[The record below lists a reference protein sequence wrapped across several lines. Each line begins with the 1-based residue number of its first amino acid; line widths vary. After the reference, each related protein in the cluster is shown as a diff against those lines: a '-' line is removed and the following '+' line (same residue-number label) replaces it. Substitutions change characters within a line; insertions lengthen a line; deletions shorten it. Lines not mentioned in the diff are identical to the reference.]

1 MSSTEELVASDSSN
15 VRRFVT
21 THWSVVL
28 EAGCQKTDQSNVALS
43 TLCET
48 YWYPLYAYVRR
59 QGHQPA
65 EAQDLVQEFFTRL
78 LEKDYLQSADQER
91 GRFRSFLLT
100 ILKRFLSNEKKRAD
114 AQKRGGG
121 QVILSLDFGSGEER
135 LRLEP
140 ADDRTPERLFNRQ
153 WVLTL
158 LDHVLSQLGQDY
170 AAKGKTAIFDRL
182 KVYLA
187 ASSNTPSYAELSE
200 ELEMSE
206 SAVKVAVHRLR
217 ERYRNILRAEI
228 ANTVA
233 SDNEVDDELNY
244 LLESLRM

>member
-1 MSSTEELVASDSSN
+1 MI
-15 VRRFVT
+15 
-21 THWSVVL
+21 
-28 EAGCQKTDQSNVALS
+28 EAGGLNTDHSRAALS
-43 TLCET
+43 TLCEA

-59 QGHQPA
+59 QGHQSA
-65 EAQDLVQEFFTRL
+65 EAQDLVQEFFCRL
-78 LEKDYLQSADQER
+78 LERDYLQTADKER

-100 ILKRFLSNEKKRAD
+100 ILKRFLSNEKKRNN

-158 LDHVLSQLGQDY
+158 LDHVLMQLGQDY
-170 AAKGKTAIFDRL
+170 EGKGKAALFDSL
-182 KVYLA
+182 KIYLA
-187 ASSNTPSYAELSE
+187 TSSDMPSYAQLAKD
-200 ELEMSE
+200 LDMTE
-206 SAVKVAVHRLR
+206 SAIKVAVHRLR
-217 ERYRNILRAEI
+217 ERYRKLLRTEI

-233 SDNEVDDELNY
+233 NDDEVDDELNY
-244 LLESLRM
+244 LLESLRT